1 MNYLAIKDLKKT
13 RMVREMLD
21 SERELILTC
30 DGRPFAML
38 VGISPDSV
46 EESLKEVRRALFTSA
61 IARIRK
67 RTAGRTMSEEEIEL
81 EVSASRK
88 ERGIT

>member
-21 SERELILTC
+21 NERELVLTC

-46 EESLKEVRRALFTSA
+46 EESLKEVRRALFSA
-61 IARIRK
+61 AVSRIRRK
-67 RTAGRTMSEEEIEL
+67 TAGNTVSEEEIEK
-81 EVSASRK
+81 EISASRK
-88 ERGIT
+88 ERGIK

>member
-21 SERELILTC
+21 NERELVLTC

-46 EESLKEVRRALFTSA
+46 EESLKEVRRALFSSA
-61 IARIRK
+61 VSRIRRK
-67 RTAGRTMSEEEIEL
+67 TAGNTVSEEEIEK
-81 EVSASRK
+81 EISASRK
-88 ERGIT
+88 ERGIK